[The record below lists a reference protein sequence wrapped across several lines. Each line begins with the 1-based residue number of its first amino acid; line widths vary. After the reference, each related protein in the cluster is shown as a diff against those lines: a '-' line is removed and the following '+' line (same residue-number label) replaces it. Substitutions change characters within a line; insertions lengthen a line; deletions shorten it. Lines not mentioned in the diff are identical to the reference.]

1 MKPSKGINMY
11 QELFLLTLSLE
22 RWTQYGW
29 VHLERY
35 FDPTILFMDSLEQ
48 ATIMQKVTTL
58 KVFILLNI
66 KSSVSMRVFLSTTSV
81 IEVNYLQ
88 LF

>member
-29 VHLERY
+29 VRLERY

-58 KVFILLNI
+58 KVFILLNYTYGTKTAI
-66 KSSVSMRVFLSTTSV
+66 
-81 IEVNYLQ
+81 
-88 LF
+88 LFINDKRN